1 MNTNDE
7 ILWQKTLLEDTR
19 RFNSNSGITREG
31 EQMPQ
36 PHQKYTN
43 DSVKIV
49 IVFEK
54 KPLIV
59 QAVRPTAFGTPAGPQ
74 PPPKPEQPPY
84 PHRGQGQVIKSY
96 YW

>member
-7 ILWQKTLLEDTR
+7 ILWQKTLFDDTR
-19 RFNSNSGITREG
+19 KFNSISEDAGEN

-43 DSVKIV
+43 GSVKTV

-59 QAVRPTAFGTPAGPQ
+59 QAARPTAFGTPVGPQ
-74 PPPKPEQPPY
+74 PPPKPENPPH
-84 PHRGQGQVIKSY
+84 PHRGQGQAIGYY

>member
-59 QAVRPTAFGTPAGPQ
+59 QAVRPTAFGTPVGPQ